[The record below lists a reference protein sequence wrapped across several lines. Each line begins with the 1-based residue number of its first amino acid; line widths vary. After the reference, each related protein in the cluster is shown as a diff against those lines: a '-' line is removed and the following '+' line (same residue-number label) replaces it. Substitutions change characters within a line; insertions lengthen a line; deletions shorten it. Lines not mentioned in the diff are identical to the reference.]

1 MPKGLSLHIGLNKV
15 DTTHYGN
22 IPVLR
27 AAENDP
33 VLMERI
39 ARDRGFETKLLIG
52 SSATTTA
59 VKNVMSDA
67 TARLIAGDI
76 FLITYAGHGSQVPD
90 RNGDEAENGNAGD
103 GMDETWC
110 LFDRMLVDDELY
122 SLWSR
127 FAAGVRIAM
136 FSDSCHSGTMARTAA
151 ASRAAAAAI
160 AGDEP
165 MIIPGPPRLVVR
177 EQAMEIFAAHEAMY
191 DSIQAAHAEGV
202 RIPIKASV
210 VLVSAC
216 QDNQLAGDGEANG
229 AFTTALRIRW
239 GNGSFAGSYDTFR
252 KKIGGLLPITQS
264 PNYFVVGAA
273 NPDFEKQTPFTI

>member
-1 MPKGLSLHIGLNKV
+1 MPKGLSLHIGLNNV

-39 ARDRGFETKLLIG
+39 ARDRGFETTLLIG
-52 SSATTTA
+52 SSATTGA
-59 VKNVMSDA
+59 VKSAMSDA
-67 TARLIAGDI
+67 AARLVAGDI

-122 SLWSR
+122 ALWSN

-136 FSDSCHSGTMARTAA
+136 FSDSCHSGTIARTAA
-151 ASRAAAAAI
+151 ASRATDAI
-160 AGDEP
+160 FSSEEP
-165 MIIPGPPRLVVR
+165 LIIPGRPRLVVL
-177 EQAMEIFAAHEAMY
+177 EEALDIFAAHEELY
-191 DSIQAAHAEGV
+191 DGIQAAHAEGIRV
-202 RIPIKASV
+202 PIKASV

-216 QDNQLAGDGEANG
+216 QDNQLAGDGETNG

-239 GNGSFAGSYDTFR
+239 GNGSFVGSYDTFR
-252 KKIGGLLPITQS
+252 KKIGGLLPVTQS
-264 PNYFVVGAA
+264 PNYFVIGVP
-273 NPDFEKQTPFTI
+273 NPTFENQTPFTI